1 MEVVNLY
8 VVLIVVCGTCG
19 ENNGGVDGIVDVSG
33 KNYDGVDGN
42 DGDSSVYKLV
52 MVVAESMM
60 MMVGTLDICTAH
72 QKEPSQC
79 PSVLKLLD
87 TQ

>member
-1 MEVVNLY
+1 MEMMLIAVY
-8 VVLIVVCGTCG
+8 VSIKL
-19 ENNGGVDGIVDVSG
+19 
-33 KNYDGVDGN
+33 
-42 DGDSSVYKLV
+42 LV
-52 MVVAESMM
+52 MIVAESMM

>member
-1 MEVVNLY
+1 MIAVY
-8 VVLIVVCGTCG
+8 VSMKL
-19 ENNGGVDGIVDVSG
+19 
-33 KNYDGVDGN
+33 
-42 DGDSSVYKLV
+42 LV
-52 MVVAESMM
+52 MVVVESMM
-60 MMVGTLDICTAH
+60 MMVGTLDICAAH